1 MNWEVSPAAQIRY
14 ENYQNVM
21 NMNVE
26 YMKSIG
32 FNMDEIN
39 ALKRIMPMDRQLT
52 TTYLTACGFN
62 PEQARRMHYLYKVA
76 IGDVTI
82 DSKDDLC
89 KHLKKLFGAYKLG
102 IQDLAISS
110 ISKVPRVAVIAGI
123 KVEPFTIYNSQNYR
137 GTQMLYQVEH
147 ASSKSILIRTTRK
160 PVIKYKGAKK
170 IPGLLEIKEVGK
182 HGDVLIAI
190 DKKYAR
196 LCNRFIILASFR
208 RPELH
213 HGMYEI
219 ICFEGSRI
227 YVYADTM
234 GVRESVKYS
243 SNSQRVYDYGYFPN
257 EIAKKLNQVT
267 QVLFARLHGQVCTG
281 ERATKQY
288 YFLDPVR
295 QDYDFEDGVEV

>member
-1 MNWEVSPAAQIRY
+1 MNWEISPAAQMRY

-21 NMNVE
+21 NMNID

-32 FNMDEIN
+32 FSSEEIN
-39 ALKRIMPMDRQLT
+39 ALKRVMPIDRQLT
-52 TTYLTACGFN
+52 TTYLTACGFT
-62 PEQARRMHYLYKVA
+62 PEQARRMHYLYKIC

-82 DSKDDLC
+82 DSKEDLS

-102 IQDLAISS
+102 IQDLAISN
-110 ISKVPRVAVIAGI
+110 ITKVPRVAVIAGI
-123 KVEPFTIYNSQNYR
+123 KVEPFTIYNSQNYK

-147 ASSKSILIRTTRK
+147 ASSKTIIVRTTRK

-170 IPGLLEIKEVGK
+170 IPGVIEIKEIGK
-182 HGDVLIAI
+182 RGDVTLAV

-219 ICFEGSRI
+219 ICFEGSKI

-243 SNSQRVYDYGYFPN
+243 STSQRVYDYGYFPN
-257 EIAKKLNQVT
+257 QINKKLAQVT
-267 QVLFARLHGQVCTG
+267 QVLFARLHGQVCTA
-281 ERATKQY
+281 ESPTKQY

-295 QDYDFEDGVEV
+295 QDYDFEDSVEV